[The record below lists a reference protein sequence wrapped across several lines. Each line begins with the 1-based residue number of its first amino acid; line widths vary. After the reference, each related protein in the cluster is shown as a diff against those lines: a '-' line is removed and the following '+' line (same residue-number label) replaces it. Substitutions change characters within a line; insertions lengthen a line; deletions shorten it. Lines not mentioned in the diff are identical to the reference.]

1 MIHSGEERLLIHP
14 LYGPPAPGDHP
25 DQPRDSHHPH
35 RRRQPG
41 PHFSHHG
48 LVRGG
53 APCEARRAARPGL
66 QLADLSQALA
76 AQAARQL
83 VRGVRV
89 VKLVAPAHR
98 CAYRPVHRGVAGTT
112 RGPAGPQVIRHAAA
126 AQAPVREV
134 PLLTDALV
142 VRGAVNGVAT
152 PNAAGKQAGAA
163 GVTGEGACV
172 LVGHTSIAVTV
183 LTLTAFAIPL
193 LAEICGRQGGDH
205 AGSCDAHDKSRD
217 KESFRFW
224 KLANLL

>member
-53 APCEARRAARPGL
+53 APCEARRAAGPGL

-76 AQAARQL
+76 AQAIRQL
-83 VRGVRV
+83 ARGVRV

-98 CAYRPVHRGVAGTT
+98 CAHRPVHRGVAGPA
-112 RGPAGPQVIRHAAA
+112 RGPAGPQGIRHAAA
-126 AQAPVREV
+126 AQAPVREI

-152 PNAAGKQAGAA
+152 PNAPGEQAGAT
-163 GVTGEGACV
+163 GVTGEGTCV
-172 LVGHTSIAVTV
+172 LVCHASVVVAV

-193 LAEICGRQGGDH
+193 LAELGGRQGGDH
-205 AGSCDAHDKSRD
+205 
-217 KESFRFW
+217 ESS
-224 KLANLL
+224 